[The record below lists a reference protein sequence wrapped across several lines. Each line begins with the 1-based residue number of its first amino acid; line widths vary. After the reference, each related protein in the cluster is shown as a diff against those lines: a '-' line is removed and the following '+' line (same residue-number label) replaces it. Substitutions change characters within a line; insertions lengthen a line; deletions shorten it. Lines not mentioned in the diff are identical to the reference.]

1 MRYFELVTLCFV
13 DYNVKVFLVNH
24 FTSVKVHGLPT
35 PAVNIYMNISKYE
48 VCVHQLIRGFT
59 PNVFNVY
66 LKQRSSSKLS
76 DYICDRKETVTV
88 HWSSF
93 MQLLQFKSI

>member
-66 LKQRSSSKLS
+66 LKQCIDFVHHSLV
-76 DYICDRKETVTV
+76 YHHLVAKEQQQT
-88 HWSSF
+88 
-93 MQLLQFKSI
+93 Q